1 MKKTYVK
8 PVVTEEEGVM
18 ECVYMAS
25 GCYTTTARIHQRP
38 QTGRG
43 DYRIQVDGKHRA
55 THSNDKQ
62 TLYISF
68 NMPVEYVSSGG
79 RLKSG
84 NGSTTLAISYTY
96 HQNPN
101 DNIGLGDLCVKADA
115 GLAISSVSISDG
127 Y

>member
-1 MKKTYVK
+1 
-8 PVVTEEEGVM
+8 
-18 ECVYMAS
+18 
-25 GCYTTTARIHQRP
+25 
-38 QTGRG
+38 
-43 DYRIQVDGKHRA
+43 
-55 THSNDKQ
+55 
-62 TLYISF
+62 
-68 NMPVEYVSSGG
+68 MPVEYVSSGG